1 MWRKQQMVDMLKS
14 MDMYV
19 SDCRFQQETALR
31 SVMPFLKIAP
41 SLEKKAKRNVLT
53 SGAASTYMFT
63 SYELSD
69 DTGVLLGINRHN
81 NSLCIVDL
89 FNTKRNKNANLNLIG
104 TSGEGKNL
112 YAAASGSAYE
122 NARHSMFYPGTNQG
136 TRVPTSV

>member
-1 MWRKQQMVDMLKS
+1 MWRKQQMTDMLKS

-19 SDCRFQQETALR
+19 SDCSFQQEAALR

-41 SLEKKAKRNVLT
+41 SLEKKARRNVLT

-81 NSLCIVDL
+81 NSLCIDIQR
-89 FNTKRNKNANLNLIG
+89 FT
-104 TSGEGKNL
+104 
-112 YAAASGSAYE
+112 
-122 NARHSMFYPGTNQG
+122 
-136 TRVPTSV
+136 